1 MGDRKLREYNKARND
16 GMMLALKISKEGG
29 GGPGT
34 DALIKEMKF
43 REKTKIDT
51 NLTNTEL
58 EGVSQN
64 IIGIINET
72 QILIWLSV
80 LHDEFDFGNKR
91 LNRAMDRFEKIHGQI
106 EEGFAGY
113 ADYIELLQA
122 KMKRVLKAE
131 YLIQDDHYCKAED
144 K

>member
-1 MGDRKLREYNKARND
+1 MSNRKLKEYTKARND
-16 GMMLALKISKEGG
+16 GLLLALKISKEGG

-64 IIGIINET
+64 IIGLINET

-113 ADYIELLQA
+113 ADYIELLQE
-122 KMKRVLKAE
+122 KMNRVLKAE

>member
-1 MGDRKLREYNKARND
+1 MSDRKLREYNKARND

>member
-1 MGDRKLREYNKARND
+1 MSNRKLKEYTKARND
-16 GMMLALKISKEGG
+16 GLLLALKISKEGG

-58 EGVSQN
+58 KGVSQN

-113 ADYIELLQA
+113 ADYIELLQE
-122 KMKRVLKAE
+122 KMNRVLKAE

>member
-1 MGDRKLREYNKARND
+1 MSNRKLKEYTKARND

-64 IIGIINET
+64 IIGLINET
-72 QILIWLSV
+72 QILIWLTV

-113 ADYIELLQA
+113 ADYIELLQE
-122 KMKRVLKAE
+122 KMNRVLKAE
-131 YLIQDDHYCKAED
+131 YMIQDDHYCKAED

>member
-1 MGDRKLREYNKARND
+1 MSNRKLKEYTKARND

-64 IIGIINET
+64 IIGLINET
-72 QILIWLSV
+72 QILIWLTV

-113 ADYIELLQA
+113 ADYIELLQE
-122 KMKRVLKAE
+122 KMNRVLKAE

>member
-1 MGDRKLREYNKARND
+1 MSNRKLKEYTKARND
-16 GMMLALKISKEGG
+16 GLLLALKISKEGG

-113 ADYIELLQA
+113 ADYIELLQE
-122 KMKRVLKAE
+122 KMNRVLKAE

>member
-1 MGDRKLREYNKARND
+1 MSNKKLKEYTKARND
-16 GMMLALKISKEGG
+16 GLLLALKISKEGG

-64 IIGIINET
+64 IIGLINET

-113 ADYIELLQA
+113 ADYIELLQE
-122 KMKRVLKAE
+122 KMNRVLKAE

>member
-1 MGDRKLREYNKARND
+1 MSDRKLREYNKARND

-64 IIGIINET
+64 IIGLINET

-113 ADYIELLQA
+113 SDYIELLQE
-122 KMKRVLKAE
+122 KMNRVLKAE

>member
-1 MGDRKLREYNKARND
+1 MSNRKLKEYTKARND
-16 GMMLALKISKEGG
+16 GLLLALKISKEGG

-80 LHDEFDFGNKR
+80 LHDEFDFGNTR

-113 ADYIELLQA
+113 ADYIELLQE
-122 KMKRVLKAE
+122 KMNRVLKAE

>member
-1 MGDRKLREYNKARND
+1 MSNRKLKEYTKARND
-16 GMMLALKISKEGG
+16 GLLLALKISKEGG

-64 IIGIINET
+64 IIGLINET
-72 QILIWLSV
+72 QILIWLTV

-113 ADYIELLQA
+113 ADYIELLQE
-122 KMKRVLKAE
+122 KMNRVLKAE

>member
-1 MGDRKLREYNKARND
+1 MSNRKLKEYTKARND
-16 GMMLALKISKEGG
+16 GLLLALKISKEGG

-91 LNRAMDRFEKIHGQI
+91 LNRAMDRFEKIHSQI

-122 KMKRVLKAE
+122 KMKRVLKAK

>member
-1 MGDRKLREYNKARND
+1 MSDRKLREYTKARND

-64 IIGIINET
+64 IIGLINET

>member
-1 MGDRKLREYNKARND
+1 MSNRKLKEYTKARND
-16 GMMLALKISKEGG
+16 GLLLALKISKEGG

-64 IIGIINET
+64 IIGLINET
-72 QILIWLSV
+72 QILIWLTV

-113 ADYIELLQA
+113 ADYIELLQE
-122 KMKRVLKAE
+122 KMNRVLKAE
-131 YLIQDDHYCKAED
+131 YLIQDDHYRKAED